1 MKRMPPFLS
10 DCTERFARVSSS
22 TNAAFHAGPCGWVYR
37 VPLYKRVLFGLM
49 RYGWALVV
57 PALLVTIACALSG
70 CVDMET
76 EEATAA
82 TDRDRAAE
90 AFALRG
96 VR

>member
-10 DCTERFARVSSS
+10 DCTERFPRVSSS
-22 TNAAFHAGPCGWVYR
+22 TNAEFHAGPCGWKYR
-37 VPLYKRVLFGLM
+37 TPIYKRVIFTLGRPGTLLI
-49 RYGWALVV
+49 AVV
-57 PALLVTIACALSG
+57 LAFAATSLSG

-90 AFALRG
+90 AMALRG